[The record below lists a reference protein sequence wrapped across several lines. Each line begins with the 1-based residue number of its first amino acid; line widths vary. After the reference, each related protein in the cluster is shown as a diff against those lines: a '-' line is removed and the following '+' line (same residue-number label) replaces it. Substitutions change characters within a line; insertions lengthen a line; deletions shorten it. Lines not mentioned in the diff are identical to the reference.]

1 MCAPRWHGSHCRQ
14 KRVANVGANS
24 DGRLKMWKYVQ
35 LGFPD
40 DFAPISCSLL
50 TVTPW
55 TYGAGQVTPSGNYLS
70 PENAVKFLAG
80 KLKAAGG
87 TPGAVGFLITATQSD
102 RFLDDLAGFAALLP
116 IPDLQKTARKAV
128 AQAELAVSKMQL
140 PGLQGIGLPEA
151 APLSLSTTRTAQNAQ
166 RIQAAAESA
175 AAGLSFDDINSALQS
190 LEDAASQAQQAA
202 EQALTE
208 LKGRRVNAWM
218 FTDEGHPSNIA
229 NNMLNGIPEHDAI
242 FTLGA
247 LFVGDVGELLR
258 MVKP

>member
-1 MCAPRWHGSHCRQ
+1 
-14 KRVANVGANS
+14 
-24 DGRLKMWKYVQ
+24 MWKYVQ

-50 TVTPW
+50 TVNPW

-80 KLKAAGG
+80 KLKSAGG

-140 PGLQGIGLPEA
+140 PGLQGIGLPDA

-208 LKGRRVNAWM
+208 LKARRVNAWM

-229 NNMLNGIPEHDAI
+229 NNMLNGIPEPDAI

>member
-1 MCAPRWHGSHCRQ
+1 MCATRWHGSHCRQ

-50 TVTPW
+50 TVNPW

-140 PGLQGIGLPEA
+140 PGLQGIGLPDA

-175 AAGLSFDDINSALQS
+175 AAGLSFDDINSELQS

-229 NNMLNGIPEHDAI
+229 NNMLNGIPEPDAI

>member
-1 MCAPRWHGSHCRQ
+1 
-14 KRVANVGANS
+14 
-24 DGRLKMWKYVQ
+24 MWKYVQ

-80 KLKAAGG
+80 KLKASGG

-140 PGLQGIGLPEA
+140 PGLQGIGLPDA

-166 RIQAAAESA
+166 RIKAAAESA
-175 AAGLSFDDINSALQS
+175 AAGLSFDDITSALQS
-190 LEDAASQAQQAA
+190 LDEAASQAQQAA
-202 EQALTE
+202 EQALTD
-208 LKGRRVNAWM
+208 LKGRRVDAWM

-229 NNMLNGIPEHDAI
+229 NNMLNGIPEPDAI

>member
-1 MCAPRWHGSHCRQ
+1 MWQ
-14 KRVANVGANS
+14 RVT
-24 DGRLKMWKYVQ
+24 

-40 DFAPISCSLL
+40 NLVPISCSLL
-50 TVTPW
+50 TVNPW

-80 KLKAAGG
+80 KLKTAGG

-102 RFLDDLAGFAALLP
+102 SFLADLAGFAALLP
-116 IPDLQKTARKAV
+116 LPDLQKTARKAV
-128 AQAELAVSKMQL
+128 AEAELAATKMQL
-140 PGLQGIGLPEA
+140 PGLQGTGLPDM
-151 APLSLSTTRTAQNAQ
+151 APLSLSTTRAAQNAQ
-166 RIQAAAESA
+166 RIRAAAESA
-175 AAGLSFDDINSALQS
+175 AGGMSFDAITDALQS

-208 LKGRRVNAWM
+208 LKSRRVDAWM
-218 FTDEGHPSNIA
+218 FSDQGHPANMA
-229 NNMLNGIPEHDAI
+229 NNLLNGIPEPDAI
-242 FTLGA
+242 YTLGA

>member
-1 MCAPRWHGSHCRQ
+1 MIMWQ
-14 KRVANVGANS
+14 RVT
-24 DGRLKMWKYVQ
+24 

-40 DFAPISCSLL
+40 NLAPISCSLL
-50 TVTPW
+50 TVNPW
-55 TYGAGQVTPSGNYLS
+55 TYSAGQVTPSGNYLS
-70 PENAVKFLAG
+70 PANAVKFLAG

-87 TPGAVGFLITATQSD
+87 SPGAVGFLITATQSD
-102 RFLDDLAGFAALLP
+102 RFLDDLTGFAALLP
-116 IPDLQKTARKAV
+116 LPDLQKTARKAV

-140 PGLQGIGLPEA
+140 PGLQGVGLPDA

-175 AAGLSFDDINSALQS
+175 AAGLSFDDITSALQS
-190 LEDAASQAQQAA
+190 LDEAASQAQQAA
-202 EQALTE
+202 EQALTD
-208 LKGRRVNAWM
+208 LKGRRVDAWM

-229 NNMLNGIPEHDAI
+229 NNMLNGIPEPNAI

>member
-1 MCAPRWHGSHCRQ
+1 
-14 KRVANVGANS
+14 
-24 DGRLKMWKYVQ
+24 MWKYVQ

-40 DFAPISCSLL
+40 DFSPISCSLL
-50 TVTPW
+50 TVNPW

-116 IPDLQKTARKAV
+116 LPDLQKTARKAV

-140 PGLQGIGLPEA
+140 PGLQGVGLPDA

-175 AAGLSFDDINSALQS
+175 ATGLSFDDITSALQS

-202 EQALTE
+202 EQALTD
-208 LKGRRVNAWM
+208 LKGRRVDAWM

-229 NNMLNGIPEHDAI
+229 NNMLNGIPEPDAI

>member
-1 MCAPRWHGSHCRQ
+1 
-14 KRVANVGANS
+14 
-24 DGRLKMWKYVQ
+24 MWKYSR
-35 LGFPD
+35 LGLPD
-40 DFAPISCSLL
+40 NLTPISCSLL
-50 TVTPW
+50 TVNPW

-116 IPDLQKTARKAV
+116 LPDLQKTARKAV

-140 PGLQGIGLPEA
+140 PGLQGVGLPDT

-175 AAGLSFDDINSALQS
+175 AAGLSFDDISNALQS
-190 LEDAASQAQQAA
+190 LEEAASQAQQAA
-202 EQALTE
+202 EQTLTD
-208 LKGRRVNAWM
+208 LKARRVDAWM
-218 FTDEGHPSNIA
+218 FTDEGHPANMA
-229 NNMLNGIPEHDAI
+229 NNMLNGIPEPDAI

-247 LFVGDVGELLR
+247 LFVGDVSELLR

>member
-1 MCAPRWHGSHCRQ
+1 MWR
-14 KRVANVGANS
+14 RVT
-24 DGRLKMWKYVQ
+24 

-40 DFAPISCSLL
+40 NLAPISCSLL
-50 TVTPW
+50 TVNPW

-116 IPDLQKTARKAV
+116 LPDLQKTTRKAV

-140 PGLQGIGLPEA
+140 PGMQGVGLPDVA
-151 APLSLSTTRTAQNAQ
+151 LLSLSTTRTAQNAQ

-175 AAGLSFDDINSALQS
+175 AAGLSFDDITSALQS
-190 LEDAASQAQQAA
+190 LDEAASQAQQAA
-202 EQALTE
+202 EQALTD
-208 LKGRRVNAWM
+208 LKGRRVDAWM

-229 NNMLNGIPEHDAI
+229 NNMLNGIPEPDAI

>member
-1 MCAPRWHGSHCRQ
+1 MWQ
-14 KRVANVGANS
+14 RVT
-24 DGRLKMWKYVQ
+24 

-40 DFAPISCSLL
+40 NLSPISCSLL
-50 TVTPW
+50 TVNPW

-116 IPDLQKTARKAV
+116 LPDLQKTARKAV

-140 PGLQGIGLPEA
+140 PGLQGVGLPDT

-166 RIQAAAESA
+166 RIQVAAESA
-175 AAGLSFDDINSALQS
+175 AAGLSFDDITSALQS
-190 LEDAASQAQQAA
+190 LDEAASQAQQAA
-202 EQALTE
+202 EQALTD
-208 LKGRRVNAWM
+208 LKGRRVDAWM

-229 NNMLNGIPEHDAI
+229 NNMLNGIPEPDAI

>member
-1 MCAPRWHGSHCRQ
+1 MVLDER
-14 KRVANVGANS
+14 KRAFS
-24 DGRLKMWKYVQ
+24 LLEGRGVLIMWQRVT

-40 DFAPISCSLL
+40 NLAPISCSLL
-50 TVTPW
+50 TVNPW

-102 RFLDDLAGFAALLP
+102 RFLADLAGFSALLP
-116 IPDLQKTARKAV
+116 LPELQKTARKAV
-128 AQAELAVSKMQL
+128 AQAELAATKMQL
-140 PGLQGIGLPEA
+140 PGLQGTGLPDI
-151 APLSLSTTRTAQNAQ
+151 APLSLSTTRAAQNAQ

-175 AAGLSFDDINSALQS
+175 AGGMSFDDITGALQS

-202 EQALTE
+202 EKALTE
-208 LKGRRVNAWM
+208 LKSRRVDAWM
-218 FTDEGHPSNIA
+218 FSDQGHPANLA
-229 NNMLNGIPEHDAI
+229 NNLMNGIPEPDAI

>member
-1 MCAPRWHGSHCRQ
+1 MWQ
-14 KRVANVGANS
+14 RVT
-24 DGRLKMWKYVQ
+24 

-40 DFAPISCSLL
+40 NLAPISCSLL
-50 TVTPW
+50 TVNPW
-55 TYGAGQVTPSGNYLS
+55 TYGAGQVTPSGSYLS

-116 IPDLQKTARKAV
+116 LPDLQKTARKAV

-140 PGLQGIGLPEA
+140 PGLQGVSLPGA

-175 AAGLSFDDINSALQS
+175 AAGLSFDDITSALQS
-190 LEDAASQAQQAA
+190 LDEAASQAQQAA
-202 EQALTE
+202 EQALTD
-208 LKGRRVNAWM
+208 LKGRRVDAWM

-229 NNMLNGIPEHDAI
+229 NNMLNGIPEPDAI